1 MSISPSGNLAI
12 QLPST
17 PASSMQFL
25 PLPRS
30 TDDGNSGGAVA
41 EAAAATP
48 AAGGSTVGRD
58 GLARRPSA
66 RQEKLDDMLR
76 RLREVLPTLQVG
88 TSGSKVAAPASA
100 SAAAVN
106 PTSAALPSPAEV
118 VRQAKVRESFRESP
132 RSVLGSVVLRA
143 SGSFLSAKPSA
154 SLPPKNQPTSSN
166 GTRSLNV
173 YGRVWGWG
181 VCPSRRQGNF
191 NLRRRRQ
198 TAAPKPP
205 PRQCR
210 R

>member
-1 MSISPSGNLAI
+1 MRL
-12 QLPST
+12 LPS
-17 PASSMQFL
+17 
-25 PLPRS
+25 PRF
-30 TDDGNSGGAVA
+30 TDDGNSGGVVA
-41 EAAAATP
+41 AAAAATP

-66 RQEKLDDMLR
+66 RQEKLEEMLR

-100 SAAAVN
+100 
-106 PTSAALPSPAEV
+106 SAALPSPAEV

-166 GTRSLNV
+166 E
-173 YGRVWGWG
+173 
-181 VCPSRRQGNF
+181 
-191 NLRRRRQ
+191 
-198 TAAPKPP
+198 
-205 PRQCR
+205 PR
-210 R
+210 